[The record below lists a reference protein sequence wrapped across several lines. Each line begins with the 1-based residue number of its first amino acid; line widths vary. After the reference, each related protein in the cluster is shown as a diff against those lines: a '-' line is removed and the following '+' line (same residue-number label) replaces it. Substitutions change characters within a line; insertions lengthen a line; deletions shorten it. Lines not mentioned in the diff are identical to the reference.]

1 MAVRRLVATLAM
13 MMMAAPAMATPS
25 MILLQAP
32 DASVAKQLYPT
43 SPISDEGW
51 QTLGHVLRIEAD
63 SARRQPDVRK
73 AEQPDNRQ
81 G

>member
-1 MAVRRLVATLAM
+1 MAVRRLVATLA

-51 QTLGHVLRIEAD
+51 QALGHVLRIEAD

>member
-1 MAVRRLVATLAM
+1 MAVRPLVATLAM
-13 MMMAAPAMATPS
+13 IMAAPAMATPS
-25 MILLQAP
+25 MISQQAA

-51 QTLGHVLRIEAD
+51 QTLGHVLQIDAD
-63 SARRQPDVRK
+63 NGWGQPDVHK
-73 AEQPDNRQ
+73 AEQSDNHQ